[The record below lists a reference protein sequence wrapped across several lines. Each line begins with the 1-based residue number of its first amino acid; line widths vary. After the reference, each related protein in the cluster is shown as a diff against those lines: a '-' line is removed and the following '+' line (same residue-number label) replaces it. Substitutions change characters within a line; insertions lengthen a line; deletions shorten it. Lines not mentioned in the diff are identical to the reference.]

1 MTFESHPKRLDSVL
15 TRRQFD
21 EVLQCL
27 SALARKCRISAVFLV
42 NGSGQILAEHNGKGP
57 SSAGLAALAAGSYAA
72 SREMARL
79 LNETPQ
85 FPMVLYEGRNQN
97 VFIASV
103 AADCFL
109 IVVFGRE
116 SALGMV
122 RIFTR
127 KTIEELAPVFGQTEQ
142 EPAPDGM
149 IDASFREA
157 LNRRLDQTFGPDSE

>member
-1 MTFESHPKRLDSVL
+1 MTFESHPKKPDSVL

-27 SALARKCRISAVFLV
+27 SALAGKCRISAVFLV
-42 NGSGQILAEHNGKGP
+42 NGSGQILAEHNGNGP

-85 FPMVLYEGRNQN
+85 FPMVLYEGRSRN
-97 VFIASV
+97 VFIAAV
-103 AADCFL
+103 TADCFL

-127 KTIEELAPVFGQTEQ
+127 KTIENLAPVLSRDEQ
-142 EPAPDGM
+142 QPPPEDL

-157 LNRRLDQTFGPDSE
+157 LNRRLDQTFGPDS